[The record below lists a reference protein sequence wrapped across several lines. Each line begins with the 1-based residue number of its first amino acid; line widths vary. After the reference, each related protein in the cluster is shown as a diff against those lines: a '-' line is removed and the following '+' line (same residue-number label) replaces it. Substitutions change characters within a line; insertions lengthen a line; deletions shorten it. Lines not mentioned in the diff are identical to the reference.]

1 MTRARP
7 GPSPQSTRVALYDAG
22 AMDRPAVSEPSSP
35 ALIPS
40 NGDENASVP
49 PPAEVNEFLRKKRKA
64 REHKACYPC
73 RLRKVK

>member
-1 MTRARP
+1 MAHQ
-7 GPSPQSTRVALYDAG
+7 GGSAS
-22 AMDRPAVSEPSSP
+22 SSP
-35 ALIPS
+35 AHITS
-40 NGDENASVP
+40 NGDENAIVP